1 MVESSLQVTRLW
13 SPTVPVRMARLRNG
27 LDSTAKEGE
36 SSGVS
41 VQDSGNVATK
51 GYEGLIY
58 TRPITVTVLVSC
70 SGVAQLLHMIEEF
83 REGEMTIDR
92 REKRRHTILQG

>member
-1 MVESSLQVTRLW
+1 MVS
-13 SPTVPVRMARLRNG
+13 NG
-27 LDSTAKEGE
+27 PSKDGKAEERAGFDSAKEGE

-51 GYEGLIY
+51 GYEGLIS
-58 TRPITVTVLVSC
+58 TRPITVTVLVLC

-83 REGEMTIDR
+83 REGEMTID
-92 REKRRHTILQG
+92 